1 MLSGSV
7 LIAVAFFA
15 GAGATPSIY
24 EVKEGDSLAVI
35 ASQHN
40 ISTDRLLVANPEI
53 NPERLQ
59 IGDEIVI
66 PASGSRPSRAIGT
79 YKVREGDNDV
89 RIAQRYDISA
99 SRLRELNPQ
108 VNWRRLQIGQELQVP
123 GAGGTRAPVTTS
135 ATSAAPIVEDEAP
148 EETPSQ
154 PERPKVN
161 LLAAARQVATSPMM
175 IPMESIEDLVAMVA
189 PEPEPAPDET
199 AAPDAV
205 LKHEVKQGENDWVIA
220 EKYNLRPSALHE
232 ANPGIDWR
240 RLKPGQELV
249 IPARNGAGTTNANR
263 SNARE
268 ITTSHAKIRVANARV
283 RNGGNTQRDVV
294 VSVPQNTV
302 ARVRDYLNGWYKL
315 EFERGTVG
323 WVRGDLLSPVSANEM
338 AQLRSQQ
345 PPVSNASTR
354 VARIPEPS
362 KNVKLPSNV
371 YAGSLVATA
380 MREMGVRYKW
390 GGNSRSS
397 GYDCSGFVK
406 YVFKRHGVNLPRT
419 SRTQATVGVAVPR
432 NQLAV
437 GDMVFFTNSRGS
449 RIGHV
454 GIYIGDNRFI
464 HASSGGGKVE
474 IDSLGQSYYATRYAG
489 ARRVKVKGLAQP
501 DVTPEPVAQTPAN
514 RSETTTAP
522 PDIETGTIPEE
533 VPPLRDANEVIEEA
547 TSGEEVEEF
556 VRPSRSQMGADAVT
570 R

>member
-1 MLSGSV
+1 
-7 LIAVAFFA
+7 
-15 GAGATPSIY
+15 
-24 EVKEGDSLAVI
+24 
-35 ASQHN
+35 
-40 ISTDRLLVANPEI
+40 LLVANPEI

-66 PASGSRPSRAIGT
+66 PASGSRQSSAIGT

-99 SRLRELNPQ
+99 SRLRELNPD

-123 GAGGTRAPVTTS
+123 GAGGAPVPPSTS
-135 ATSAAPIVEDEAP
+135 ATSAAPVVEEEAP
-148 EETPSQ
+148 AETTPAEPQTST
-154 PERPKVN
+154 VN

-175 IPMESIEDLVAMVA
+175 IPMESIEDLVATAA
-189 PEPEPAPDET
+189 PEPEPTPGEP

-220 EKYNLRPSALHE
+220 EKYNLRPSALHD
-232 ANPGIDWR
+232 ANPGVNWR

-249 IPARNGAGTTNANR
+249 IPNRNGAGGTNTANGG
-263 SNARE
+263 NARE
-268 ITTSHAKIRVANARV
+268 IKTSHAKVRVANARV
-283 RNGGNTQRDVV
+283 RSGGSTERDVV
-294 VSVPQNTV
+294 VSVSQGTV

-323 WVRGDLLSPVSANEM
+323 WVRGDLLEPVSANEV
-338 AQLRSQQ
+338 AQLRSTRT
-345 PPVSNASTR
+345 PVTNASTR
-354 VARIPEPS
+354 VARIPEPP

-371 YAGSLVATA
+371 DAGSLVATA

-390 GGNSRSS
+390 GGNSRST

-474 IDSLGQSYYATRYAG
+474 IDSLGQSYYAKRYAG

-501 DVTPEPVAQTPAN
+501 DVTPEPAAQSTSVERTE
-514 RSETTTAP
+514 RSAP
-522 PDIETGTIPEE
+522 PAIETGTIPEE
-533 VPPLRDANEVIEEA
+533 VPPLRDANEVIEEVTGA
-547 TSGEEVEEF
+547 DDEVEEF
-556 VRPSRSQMGADAVT
+556 VRPSRSQMGADVVT